1 MAMTIECEWM
11 TDNLRWKPYTVA
23 CSAAIEA
30 AYNADE
36 SSVNLCIQSTSGFTH
51 SITFKAQPPV
61 QLSRGT
67 KHSRPMRRQAAAD
80 VGLGRW
86 QWWETQSQ
94 SWQSYD
100 AAVTSRIE
108 WAWNQCQN
116 SLVQNQPDAP
126 AGIVISI
133 HHHTFSIH
141 FEADA
146 FQTNLSSH
154 YHRKVRRRL
163 NIPHPAA
170 NPLPSVQGS
179 ASTSQQTI
187 SSPPVSYPEV
197 PNLEP
202 VLLSLYNPDDL
213 VSYMETSEEEECS
226 ICVSS
231 LCQSDS
237 VKLGKCMHTY
247 HRDCIAQWFET
258 RPTCPEC
265 STSYGLIIGT
275 QPPGTMTVQYILAG
289 TPEAGR
295 GLEGFPDTDIIRIS
309 YNFPNGIQSAEH
321 PNPGK
326 RYKGTRR
333 VAFLPRNREGEEV
346 LTLLKTAWERHLL
359 FRVGTSVTT
368 GQSDVVTWAG
378 VHHKTSTWGGATNFG
393 YPDETYFTRVKVE
406 LENLGVT

>member
-1 MAMTIECEWM
+1 M
-11 TDNLRWKPYTVA
+11 YTH
-23 CSAAIEA
+23 
-30 AYNADE
+30 
-36 SSVNLCIQSTSGFTH
+36 LCDF
-51 SITFKAQPPV
+51 V
-61 QLSRGT
+61 LWQLSRGT

-154 YHRKVRRRL
+154 YRRKVRRRL

-197 PNLEP
+197 PNPEP

-309 YNFPNGIQSAEH
+309 YNFPNGIQ
-321 PNPGK
+321 
-326 RYKGTRR
+326 
-333 VAFLPRNREGEEV
+333 VCFLPLCLDMFLCNSIHESGCE
-346 LTLLKTAWERHLL
+346 A
-359 FRVGTSVTT
+359 F
-368 GQSDVVTWAG
+368 A
-378 VHHKTSTWGGATNFG
+378 
-393 YPDETYFTRVKVE
+393 
-406 LENLGVT
+406 

>member
-1 MAMTIECEWM
+1 MY
-11 TDNLRWKPYTVA
+11 PH
-23 CSAAIEA
+23 
-30 AYNADE
+30 
-36 SSVNLCIQSTSGFTH
+36 LCDF
-51 SITFKAQPPV
+51 V
-61 QLSRGT
+61 LWQLSHGT

-154 YHRKVRRRL
+154 YRRKVRRRL

-197 PNLEP
+197 PNPEP
-202 VLLSLYNPDDL
+202 VLLSSYNPDDL
-213 VSYMETSEEEECS
+213 VSYVETSEEEECS

-309 YNFPNGIQSAEH
+309 YNFPNGIQ
-321 PNPGK
+321 
-326 RYKGTRR
+326 
-333 VAFLPRNREGEEV
+333 VCFLPLSV
-346 LTLLKTAWERHLL
+346 LTCFCAIASMKVAVRLLLDKY
-359 FRVGTSVTT
+359 
-368 GQSDVVTWAG
+368 DC
-378 VHHKTSTWGGATNFG
+378 
-393 YPDETYFTRVKVE
+393 
-406 LENLGVT
+406 